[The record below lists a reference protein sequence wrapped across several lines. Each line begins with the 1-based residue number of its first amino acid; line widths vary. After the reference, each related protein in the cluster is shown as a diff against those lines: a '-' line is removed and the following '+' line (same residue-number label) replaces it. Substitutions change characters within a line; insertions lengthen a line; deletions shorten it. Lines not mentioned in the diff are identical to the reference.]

1 MAWKSKGVIRD
12 THTYP
17 NDNFIFV
24 NLCKLLCKL
33 LGLFDQI
40 IQNDLIKNTFHK
52 DENKIKGYI
61 YLYNVLKDVVMPKT
75 FQDVNLK
82 FRY

>member
-1 MAWKSKGVIRD
+1 MN
-12 THTYP
+12 TYV

-52 DENKIKGYI
+52 NENKIKRYI
-61 YLYNVLKDVVMPKT
+61 YLYNVLKDVTSKT
-75 FQDVNLK
+75 FQDVNLR